1 MNRLVVLLALAL
13 ALPAQVDAL
22 VCVPEQPVTL
32 EGRAPARAG
41 LLLSFGGRIVGGG
54 SADAAGRYQLVLTVG
69 QEPPGSYPVLV
80 RVRDSGAV
88 VAETTCTVPDEQAP
102 SLTPTAAATPTMS
115 PTAPTA
121 APTSIPPTPVIASP
135 TPAAAVAPDTAV
147 GTPVSTSVPTST
159 TVVQWR
165 AAYDANQNRT
175 ADLDE
180 GIGGLAVYVTDDL
193 GQLLGQG
200 VTDAR
205 GVVQIPI
212 ALADPQAQLNV
223 AIPFFSVAETVPA
236 GNPRPQPV
244 LIPGPAQLPAV
255 LP

>member
-1 MNRLVVLLALAL
+1 MSRLVFLLALAL
-13 ALPAQVDAL
+13 ALPAQADAL
-22 VCVPEQPVTL
+22 ICAPEQPVTL
-32 EGRAPARAG
+32 AGRAPARAG
-41 LLLSFGGRIVGGG
+41 LLLSFDGRVVGGG
-54 SADAAGRYQLVLTVG
+54 SADATGRYLLVLTVG
-69 QEPPGSYPVLV
+69 QERPGSYPVLV

-88 VAETTCTVPDEQAP
+88 VAETTCTVPDGTAP
-102 SLTPTAAATPTMS
+102 TRMPTTAATPTASPAAPTATPTSVPPMPAVTS
-115 PTAPTA
+115 PTPAAGVALAAPTA
-121 APTSIPPTPVIASP
+121 APTS
-135 TPAAAVAPDTAV
+135 
-147 GTPVSTSVPTST
+147 TSVPTLT

-205 GVVQIPI
+205 GAVQIPL
-212 ALADPQAQLNV
+212 ALADPQSQLTV

>member
-1 MNRLVVLLALAL
+1 MSRLVFLVALAL
-13 ALPAQVDAL
+13 ALPVRADAL
-22 VCVPEQPVTL
+22 ICAPEQPVTL

-54 SADAAGRYQLVLTVG
+54 SADATGRYQLVLSVG

-88 VAETTCTVPDEQAP
+88 VAETTCTVPDGMAHT
-102 SLTPTAAATPTMS
+102 LTPTTAATPTPS
-115 PTAPTA
+115 PAPLAVVPTAV
-121 APTSIPPTPVIASP
+121 PPTPVIASP
-135 TPAAAVAPDTAV
+135 TPVAAPTAV
-147 GTPVSTSVPTST
+147 PASTSVPTLT

-193 GQLLGQG
+193 GLLLGQG

-205 GVVQIPI
+205 GAVQIPL
-212 ALADPQAQLNV
+212 ALADPQAQLTV

-236 GNPRPQPV
+236 GSPRPQPV